1 MSCEPLSCEPQ
12 MYERLPLQLRT
23 SRYGQCHAP
32 AAVAPRT
39 LATGSEDKRVK
50 EQTLVARL
58 GAGGGERQRQEKPR
72 AQEGTNP
79 FTKSITYD
87 VKSSLPHKATTHY
100 HTTNQKRLVGRAH
113 NCVRAPSV
121 NNRKDIDARRPCHFQ
136 LTIRS
141 QPETHNTMPLPVR
154 SMLLCPCY
162 ALAFFFF
169 IHSRLAAAVSFSF
182 DFSISDYASELNY
195 SNDSHWVKPMVELT
209 KDQRYQGITGSVGR
223 VWYARPVPIW
233 DRTTRRLASFNTT
246 FSFHIKFGG
255 DSRAPG
261 DGMAF
266 FLSYYPS
273 VTPANSAGG
282 TLGLF
287 SGRFRNAIV
296 SGDERVVAV
305 EFDTHDN
312 GDGDNSGS
320 QHVGIDVNNIVS
332 VASTNT
338 DIADRNLTSGLTMQA
353 RVTYRNDT
361 MVLSADLQIGDT
373 PYHVS
378 TNVDLRDCLPEAVAV
393 GFSASTGDFFEL
405 HELMS
410 WSFDSDLQVVPPR
423 TAVNASAATAAA
435 APAQQA
441 THDDDGARKHR
452 RVRPEILALAVVSG
466 LLCLVVLLLIG
477 CTFKMASRW
486 CQRHARDKLGHGPRQ
501 YQYSELVRATNRF
514 DAHRKLGTGAS
525 GEVYLG
531 DDNGRRVAVK
541 RLSSG
546 AMTDAEAQRR
556 RRREFEAEVDIISR
570 LRHKN
575 LVRLFGWCDSSNGL
589 LLVYELISQG
599 SLDNHL
605 YGNETD
611 KPLKHSGTKYVV
623 HGDIK
628 PSNIMLDEELN
639 AKLGDFGL
647 ARLVDHSAAA
657 RTTESVM
664 GTPGYVEPEF
674 AVTGKR
680 CVESDV
686 YSFGIV
692 LLEIVTGHGPR
703 SQPSLRSQV
712 WELYGQGRVV
722 EAASAKLMSD
732 SEANDLQMIQ
742 RVLVPAR
749 SERPSI
755 SHAMRVLE
763 HADAPLPVLT
773 LCHGR
778 LTTLQSGISKSQ
790 EQRRETSPLLSEL
803 SLDPRLRQFCGRSHG
818 NTEQGSSVVVGKQQ

>member
-1 MSCEPLSCEPQ
+1 
-12 MYERLPLQLRT
+12 
-23 SRYGQCHAP
+23 
-32 AAVAPRT
+32 
-39 LATGSEDKRVK
+39 
-50 EQTLVARL
+50 
-58 GAGGGERQRQEKPR
+58 
-72 AQEGTNP
+72 
-79 FTKSITYD
+79 
-87 VKSSLPHKATTHY
+87 
-100 HTTNQKRLVGRAH
+100 
-113 NCVRAPSV
+113 
-121 NNRKDIDARRPCHFQ
+121 
-136 LTIRS
+136 
-141 QPETHNTMPLPVR
+141 
-154 SMLLCPCY
+154 MLLCSCY
-162 ALAFFFF
+162 SLAIFFF
-169 IHSRLAAAVSFSF
+169 IHSRLAAAVSFGF
-182 DFSISDYASELNY
+182 NFSISDYASELNY
-195 SNDSHWVKPMVELT
+195 SNDSHWVKPVVELT
-209 KDQRYQGITGSVGR
+209 KDQRYQSINDSVGR
-223 VWYARPVPIW
+223 VWYARPVPLW
-233 DRTTRRLASFNTT
+233 DRTTRQLASFNTV
-246 FSFHIKFGG
+246 FSFQIKIGG
-255 DSRAPG
+255 DSLWPG

-266 FLSYYPS
+266 FLSYYPP
-273 VTPANSAGG
+273 VIPANSAGG

-287 SGRFRNAIV
+287 SGSFRNAIV

-305 EFDTHDN
+305 EFDTYDN

-338 DIADRNLTSGLTMQA
+338 DIADRNLTSGLPMQA

-393 GFSASTGDFFEL
+393 GFSAATGDSFEL

-423 TAVNASAATAAA
+423 TAVDASVPTAAA
-435 APAQQA
+435 APAQQ
-441 THDDDGARKHR
+441 TNDGASKHR
-452 RVRPEILALAVVSG
+452 RRLRPEILALAVVSG

-477 CTFKMASRW
+477 CTFKMVSQW
-486 CQRHARDKLGHGPRQ
+486 CKRHAREKLGHGGPRR

-514 DAHRKLGTGAS
+514 DAQRKLGRGAS
-525 GEVYLG
+525 GEVYRG

-541 RLSSG
+541 KLMDSG
-546 AMTDAEAQRR
+546 AATDAKAQR

-611 KPLKHSGTKYVV
+611 KPLSWDDRIIIGLGKALCYLHAEHSGTKYVV

-657 RTTESVM
+657 RTTKTLM
-664 GTPGYVEPEF
+664 GTEGYVEPEF
-674 AVTGKR
+674 LETGKR

-692 LLEIVTGHGPR
+692 LLEIVTGRRPL
-703 SQPSLRSQV
+703 SQPSPRSQV

-722 EAASAKLMSD
+722 EAASAKLKSD

-742 RVLVPAR
+742 RVLVVGLCTR
-749 SERPSI
+749 
-755 SHAMRVLE
+755 MR
-763 HADAPLPVLT
+763 
-773 LCHGR
+773 R
-778 LTTLQSGISKSQ
+778 Y
-790 EQRRETSPLLSEL
+790 RR
-803 SLDPRLRQFCGRSHG
+803 
-818 NTEQGSSVVVGKQQ
+818 